1 MSAIQT
7 RCGKNVLVDANV
19 AAWARRFTWVRNEDG
34 YVVMRGSTH
43 TYLHRLAWLFAGRA
57 VPPPKHC
64 IDHAHGKLDNRSC
77 ALRLATMR
85 QNRMHSRP
93 VSGRTSR
100 YSGVWKD
107 MTAKVRPW
115 VAEIKTYDSAGKRKI
130 RRRRCAT
137 EKEALATSNEMKLQY
152 LAGDELENIPFLSLQ
167 QWVGATV
174 QPRRSKRLCKR
185 KR

>member
-1 MSAIQT
+1 
-7 RCGKNVLVDANV
+7 
-19 AAWARRFTWVRNEDG
+19 
-34 YVVMRGSTH
+34 
-43 TYLHRLAWLFAGRA
+43 
-57 VPPPKHC
+57 
-64 IDHAHGKLDNRSC
+64 
-77 ALRLATMR
+77 
-85 QNRMHSRP
+85 
-93 VSGRTSR
+93 
-100 YSGVWKD
+100 

-115 VAEIKTYDSAGKRKI
+115 VAEIKTYDSNGKRKI